1 MAIPAYDQYGGEQLR
16 NIFAGWMVSGD
27 LDQLALDYIL
37 YFERRRQTNEPTV
50 YLEGVGDKGGADIE
64 DDSYVCLF
72 TLKSVEV
79 KPMTKKTKSLKIAFK
94 LNCQR
99 SLVTMDSFA
108 SIGSTTSTGSI
119 VTCW

>member
-1 MAIPAYDQYGGEQLR
+1 
-16 NIFAGWMVSGD
+16 MVSGD

-50 YLEGVGDKGGADIE
+50 YLEGVGDKGGADVE
-64 DDSYVCLF
+64 DDSYLSLF

-79 KPMTKKTKSLKIAFK
+79 KSMTKVTKSLKIAFK
-94 LNCQR
+94 LKKCQR

-108 SIGSTTSTGSI
+108 SIGSTMSTGSI
-119 VTCW
+119 VTC